1 MRRLNVK
8 IGQSGLTPI
17 GAVGETLV
25 VHEWSGSGPVYMHVH
40 NSDDEAWHVLS
51 GVLRFKFSDGEV
63 DAGPG
68 ATVFVSAGTLHTY
81 WEIEPS
87 RYLIFLTPRLD
98 RLIAELSSGVGMAE
112 VGVVLA
118 KYDSALC

>member
-1 MRRLNVK
+1 MGERNEPPERQ

-40 NSDDEAWHVLS
+40 NGDDEAWHVLS

-68 ATVFVSAGTLHTY
+68 ATVSNETTVSSTNGTGFLAPGALPNSPTPFLRRFHKL
-81 WEIEPS
+81 S
-87 RYLIFLTPRLD
+87 RSFGSQVTT
-98 RLIAELSSGVGMAE
+98 
-112 VGVVLA
+112 
-118 KYDSALC
+118 

>member
-1 MRRLNVK
+1 MSRLNVK

-25 VHEWSGSGPVYMHVH
+25 VREWSGSGPVYMHVH

-87 RYLIFLTPRLD
+87 RYLSDTAPRSAD
-98 RLIAELSSGVGMAE
+98 RRTEFRGRHGRGRRRARQIR
-112 VGVVLA
+112 
-118 KYDSALC
+118 